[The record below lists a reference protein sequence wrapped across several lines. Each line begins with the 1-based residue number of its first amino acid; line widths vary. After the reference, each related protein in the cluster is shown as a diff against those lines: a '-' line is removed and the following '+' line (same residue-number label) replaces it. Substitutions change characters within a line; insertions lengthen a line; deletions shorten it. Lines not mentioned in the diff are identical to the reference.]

1 MLAAACAFLAL
12 LTATAAAQTL
22 PGVECFSPGLLRAA
36 QALQEQDDLRV
47 TAEFTVENALY
58 ARDISVLRDM
68 LSGTTL
74 TVESVGGEN
83 GADALTIARG
93 GVTLLD
99 AALARDGSALRL
111 NGRTI
116 APDEATLEALPQA
129 KLWTLPGVASIV
141 ERVPLAALA
150 QALEALRP
158 GDALPL
164 GLTVARAF
172 AVERTF
178 SDDGERLTRID
189 VSGAIAP
196 PDAGEPYEV
205 TGFLR
210 QPGGRAPKDTFEL
223 TATQDE
229 DNHFTLTYSSTR
241 ASEIER
247 KNAKGEA
254 SVQTTLRSD
263 GELEG
268 VRIDSRLTVRLTN
281 DWTADED
288 GLTEKIAVSATLGH
302 TDRTPERRMQRL
314 NDVAATLKGRVNVK
328 TAEGQIGP
336 VPLTAEG
343 TLSVTMDGNDFLGGG
358 VTLTALAGGEPALTA
373 PAAPQTD
380 GEAQADAREAL
391 DEALR
396 ALTAG
401 LYAQLGESS
410 IEKIESGL

>member
-1 MLAAACAFLAL
+1 MLAAACAAFAL

-36 QALQEQDDLRV
+36 QALQRQDDLRV
-47 TAEFTVENALY
+47 TAQFTADNALY
-58 ARDISVLRDM
+58 ARDLTVLRDM

-74 TVESVGGEN
+74 TVESVGGED
-83 GADALTIARG
+83 GADALRIERG
-93 GVTLLD
+93 GETLLD
-99 AALARDGSALRL
+99 AALARDGSAMRL
-111 NGRTI
+111 NGHTF
-116 APDEATLEALPQA
+116 APDEALLSSLPQA
-129 KLWTLPGVASIV
+129 TLWTLPGVDSIV

-150 QALEALRP
+150 QALEALQP

-172 AVERTF
+172 AVERTM

-189 VSGAIAP
+189 VSGAITP
-196 PDAGEPYEV
+196 PDGGAPYEV

-223 TATQDE
+223 TATRDE
-229 DNHFTLTYSSTR
+229 DNHFTLTYASTR
-241 ASEIER
+241 SSEVQR
-247 KNAKGEA
+247 KDAKGKA
-254 SVQTTLRSD
+254 SVQTSLRSD

-268 VRIDSRLTVRLTN
+268 SRIDSRLTVRLTN
-281 DWTADED
+281 DWTADEG
-288 GLTEKIAVSATLGH
+288 GLSEKIAVSVTLGH
-302 TDRTPERRMQRL
+302 TDRTPGRRMQRL
-314 NDVAATLKGRVNVK
+314 NDIAATLKGRLNVE
-328 TAEGQIGP
+328 TAEGQSGP

-358 VTLTALAGGEPALTA
+358 VTLTALAGGKPALTA

-380 GEAQADAREAL
+380 GEAQADARAAL
-391 DEALR
+391 DEALH

-401 LYAQLGESS
+401 LYAQLGEDSMN
-410 IEKIESGL
+410 KIESGL